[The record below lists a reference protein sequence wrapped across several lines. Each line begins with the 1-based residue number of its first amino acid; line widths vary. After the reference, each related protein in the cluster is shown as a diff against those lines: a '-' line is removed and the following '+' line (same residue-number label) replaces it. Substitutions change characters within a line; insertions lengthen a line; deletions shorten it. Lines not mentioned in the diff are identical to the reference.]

1 MVFVKETLFPYAI
14 YSSDG
19 RLEPFNWLCN
29 SQKLLVQSIDLQQV
43 KHRHSFYAND
53 VAISLK
59 PERSNLEIIIPNLE
73 YFGHASGLRTNMST
87 SSVLH
92 IQCGDLELR
101 TISKTLP

>member
-1 MVFVKETLFPYAI
+1 MVFGKETLFSCAI

-19 RLEPFNWLCN
+19 RVELFNWLCN
-29 SQKLLVQSIDLQQV
+29 SQKLQSIDLQQV

-53 VAISLK
+53 VAIFLK

-73 YFGHASGLRTNMST
+73 LFGHASGLKTNMNT

-92 IQCGDLELR
+92 IQCRDLELR
-101 TISKTLP
+101 TISETLP